1 MALSDLQLV
10 QLITNSKQRHAEKRE
25 LARSR
30 EQFEKKVKMIKKIAE
45 KINEKSNK

>member
-1 MALSDLQLV
+1 MALSDIKFY
-10 QLITNSKQRHAEKRE
+10 QLIADSKQRHAEKRE

-30 EQFEKKVKMIKKIAE
+30 EQFEKRVKQIKKIAE